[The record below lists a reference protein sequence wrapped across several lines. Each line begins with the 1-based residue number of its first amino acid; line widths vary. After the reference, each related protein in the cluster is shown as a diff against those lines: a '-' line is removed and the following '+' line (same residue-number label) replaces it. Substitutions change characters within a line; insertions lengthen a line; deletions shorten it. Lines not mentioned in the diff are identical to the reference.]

1 LCKSATPANNGNV
14 KFATRSVRFRDDPGQ
29 GRHRKITANTAEKQT
44 ASISREPKRLLYRCA
59 SQSSNHRIGIAADS
73 HMLVGE
79 MNTKDEYRK
88 ENSLTKVLVVYIKRE
103 EKDGEIQYTSSIY
116 KKRGERWRDTV

>member
-1 LCKSATPANNGNV
+1 
-14 KFATRSVRFRDDPGQ
+14 
-29 GRHRKITANTAEKQT
+29 
-44 ASISREPKRLLYRCA
+44 
-59 SQSSNHRIGIAADS
+59 
-73 HMLVGE
+73 MLVGE